1 MPFSYWDLQYP
12 LSSTHSNIQCFLECI
27 TPTLTTHLQQTPL
40 VKDEADCF
48 SLSDLWNLYVEWSSY
63 GASVPLMLDGYE
75 SVVQYYS
82 PSLSALQIY
91 TNAARPSI
99 PLIRN
104 ADANPNLDDSI
115 NNQYYGAP
123 KIEDQL
129 GLLYCQ
135 YNEISSPYYRLP
147 FTEKINELS
156 QGYPR
161 LLKFKST
168 DISLYSW
175 MAIAWYPIYQ
185 IPTMR
190 NVRELSACFLTYH
203 KLSPSFEG
211 LPNFITEEDEKLKC
225 MSSWEENP
233 RDKSKGNGR
242 GEILFAPF
250 AMATYKMFGRLWINP
265 EMSDQ
270 ERVISYLS
278 AASTWL
284 KQLGF
289 QHHDFNFFMSR
300 RF

>member
-1 MPFSYWDLQYP
+1 MPFSYWDLQDP

-27 TPTLTTHLQQTPL
+27 TPTLTTHLQQKPL

-104 ADANPNLDDSI
+104 GDANPNLDDSI

-185 IPTMR
+185 IPTMT

-203 KLSPSFEG
+203 KLSPSFEVHDTKNLSG
-211 LPNFITEEDEKLKC
+211 EDFHYTVPTC
-225 MSSWEENP
+225 Q
-233 RDKSKGNGR
+233 
-242 GEILFAPF
+242 
-250 AMATYKMFGRLWINP
+250 FGT
-265 EMSDQ
+265 
-270 ERVISYLS
+270 V
-278 AASTWL
+278 
-284 KQLGF
+284 
-289 QHHDFNFFMSR
+289 
-300 RF
+300 